1 MTFSFPEHHAIVTGG
16 TSGIGRAV
24 ALALADAGC
33 AVIAAGVNPA
43 EIDAFPATERVTP
56 VMLDVA
62 DDRAIGELLSRIARL
77 DILVNS
83 AGMILRQGAEF
94 DVANFQRVIDVNL
107 TGAMRL
113 CAACRPLLAQR
124 GGSIVNLA
132 SVLSYFGSGLAPAYS
147 SSKGGVAQL
156 TKSLAIAWAKDRI
169 RVNAVAP
176 GWIRTP
182 LTQPLQDD
190 PVREAA
196 LMARTPLGRWGV
208 PEDIAPAVLFLCS
221 PGAAFITGTIL
232 NVDGGYCA
240 M

>member
-1 MTFSFPEHHAIVTGG
+1 MTFSFPEFHAVVTGG

-24 ALALADAGC
+24 TLALAAAGC
-33 AVIAAGVNPA
+33 RVTATGVNPS
-43 EIDAFPATERVTP
+43 EIEMFPPTASVTA
-56 VMLDVA
+56 MRLDVT
-62 DDRAIGELLSRIARL
+62 DDGAIAALVANLPRL

-94 DVANFQRVIDVNL
+94 EVASYQRVIDVNL
-107 TGAMRL
+107 TGTMRL
-113 CAACRPLLAQR
+113 CAACHPLLSRR
-124 GGSIVNLA
+124 GGSIVNVA

-156 TKSLAIAWAKDRI
+156 TKSLAIAWAKDGV

-176 GWIRTP
+176 GWVRTP
-182 LTQPLQDD
+182 LTQSLQDD
-190 PVREAA
+190 PARDAA

-221 PGAAFITGTIL
+221 PGAAFITGTVL